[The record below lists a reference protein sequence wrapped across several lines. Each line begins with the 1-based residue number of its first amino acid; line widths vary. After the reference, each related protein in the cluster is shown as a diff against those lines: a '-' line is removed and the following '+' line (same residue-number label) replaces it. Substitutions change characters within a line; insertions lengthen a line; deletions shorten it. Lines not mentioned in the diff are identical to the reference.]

1 MKKADAC
8 VHKYP
13 KAIKITTN
21 IVKPTMPRK
30 PLSASHRAKIAAG
43 VRQYHAQ
50 CRKHRKK
57 PPKSKPRSSKP
68 PRRRAIL
75 MPVARP
81 MRSKLGNAAGKRR
94 PTKGVKT
101 YLSALAR
108 IQAWAPTASKK
119 VVFTT

>member
-1 MKKADAC
+1 
-8 VHKYP
+8 
-13 KAIKITTN
+13 
-21 IVKPTMPRK
+21 MPRK
-30 PLSASHRAKIAAG
+30 PLSAGHRAKIAAG

-50 CRKHRKK
+50 CRKHREK
-57 PPKSKPRSSKP
+57 PPKSKPKASKPKASKPKASKPKASKPKVSKP

-75 MPVARP
+75 MPVAGP
-81 MRSKLGNAAGKRR
+81 MRSKLGATAGKRQ

-119 VVFTT
+119 IVFTT

>member
-1 MKKADAC
+1 
-8 VHKYP
+8 
-13 KAIKITTN
+13 
-21 IVKPTMPRK
+21 MPRK

-57 PPKSKPRSSKP
+57 PPKSKPRASKPKASKPKVSKP

>member
-1 MKKADAC
+1 
-8 VHKYP
+8 
-13 KAIKITTN
+13 
-21 IVKPTMPRK
+21 MPRK
-30 PLSASHRAKIAAG
+30 PLSAGHRAKIAAG

-50 CRKHRKK
+50 CRKDRKK
-57 PPKSKPRSSKP
+57 TTKSKAQAKVSKP

-81 MRSKLGNAAGKRR
+81 MRSKLGTTAGKRQ

-119 VVFTT
+119 IVFTT